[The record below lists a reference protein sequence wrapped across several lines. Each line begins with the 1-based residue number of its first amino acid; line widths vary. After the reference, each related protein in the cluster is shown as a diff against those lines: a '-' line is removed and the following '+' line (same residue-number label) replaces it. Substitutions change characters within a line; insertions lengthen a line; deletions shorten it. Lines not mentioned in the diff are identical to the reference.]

1 MDRNRLPTCS
11 AFVLLGQVSSIR
23 LNTIAD
29 YMHHGVL
36 VGVRCRSCG
45 HQINFEPTN
54 LYWLFLRRRWP
65 IKVDQAARRFRC
77 QKCGVRNS
85 EIQQGG
91 LA

>member
-1 MDRNRLPTCS
+1 MFFRDPSGNAMKMKAR
-11 AFVLLGQVSSIR
+11 
-23 LNTIAD
+23 AD
-29 YMHHGVL
+29 DMHHGVL
-36 VGVRCRSCG
+36 VGVRRRSCG
-45 HQINFEPTN
+45 HQINFDPTN

-65 IKVDQAARRFRC
+65 VKVDQAARRFRC